1 MDGKDQHGNWSYD
14 DQVNSTTSVLSD
26 GGPQNPLQGISQ
38 EPPKEIQFF
47 EIAPPAEELVDLNLE
62 LSLGGLYRE
71 IKESPNP
78 NPVLLTATRAAAVN
92 NANPPIMSAQNNDGI
107 LPPPPQPQP
116 PPPLRPYYT
125 TDNNNMDQIALNEIA
140 TYLEAQKKRQV
151 ETYRRYI
158 LRRRARERTKVKK
171 KAAAAASPPAPPLAA
186 AAAAA
191 AQPPQGPLPKPTA
204 LPVVVAL
211 DTENRELSRAVEK
224 MNALGESSGKK
235 ILEGASA
242 LATGIGSSSSQELW
256 TSHQP
261 NSDTKAFAAKVI
273 YGKSAIVIENI
284 SHDEQIKRPRLF
296 NVVQNNNA
304 HKENSIVNGGRGMK
318 QLLTVTTTGDGSK
331 GKKVDGFLYK
341 YGKGDHI
348 FIMCF
353 CHGVFL
359 SPTDFVKHAN
369 HTDWSNPM
377 KHIAVTSPP
386 PL

>member
-1 MDGKDQHGNWSYD
+1 MDGKDQHANCSYD

-62 LSLGGLYRE
+62 LSLGGLYKE

-78 NPVLLTATRAAAVN
+78 NPLSLTATRATAVN
-92 NANPPIMSAQNNDGI
+92 NVNPPITSAQNNDGI

-116 PPPLRPYYT
+116 PPPLPPYYT

-158 LRRRARERTKVKK
+158 LRRRARERTKAKK
-171 KAAAAASPPAPPLAA
+171 KAVAAASPPAPPLAA

-204 LPVVVAL
+204 LPGVVAS

-235 ILEGASA
+235 ILEG
-242 LATGIGSSSSQELW
+242 
-256 TSHQP
+256 
-261 NSDTKAFAAKVI
+261 
-273 YGKSAIVIENI
+273 
-284 SHDEQIKRPRLF
+284 
-296 NVVQNNNA
+296 
-304 HKENSIVNGGRGMK
+304 
-318 QLLTVTTTGDGSK
+318 DGPE

-341 YGKGDHI
+341 NSKGDHI
-348 FIMCF
+348 FIICS

-359 SPTDFVKHAN
+359 SPTAFVKHAN
-369 HTDWSNPM
+369 HTNWSNPM

-386 PL
+386 LL